1 MNDRELRHLSRAELL
16 EQMIEQ
22 RKTIDT
28 LNTSLQEEKE
38 RRLQAEERLRA
49 ERDRVDKLLKTLH
62 EEAKSTDD
70 EATPAAGE
78 SMRESLARLDSAA
91 ERAER
96 AAAASKE
103 TAEILLTLLE
113 RKAGP
118 RTLSEL

>member
-28 LNTSLQEEKE
+28 LNTLLQEEKE

-62 EEAKSTDD
+62 EEAKSADD